1 MNDKSG
7 ISPEGWADR
16 PKLGPPARRRE
27 WETAGEVP
35 EDSGTGRQL
44 DLMRRLSRAEIEP
57 ARFAKQWLDARRL
70 ALNEN
75 ERLAEHLYR
84 ALNQVFYALDEYP
97 IDPAFREDGDT
108 TDAELLDIVNQTLER
123 IGGTG

>member
-1 MNDKSG
+1 
-7 ISPEGWADR
+7 
-16 PKLGPPARRRE
+16 
-27 WETAGEVP
+27 
-35 EDSGTGRQL
+35 
-44 DLMRRLSRAEIEP
+44 MRRLSRAEIEP

-108 TDAELLDIVNQTLER
+108 TDAELLDIANRTLER
-123 IGGTG
+123 IGGTGD

>member
-1 MNDKSG
+1 
-7 ISPEGWADR
+7 
-16 PKLGPPARRRE
+16 
-27 WETAGEVP
+27 
-35 EDSGTGRQL
+35 
-44 DLMRRLSRAEIEP
+44 MRRLSRAEIEP

-97 IDPAFREDGDT
+97 IDPALREHGDT
-108 TDAELLDIVNQTLER
+108 TDAELLGIVDRTPEWIDGAGDRRRPPPPPLF
-123 IGGTG
+123 GSAPLHTAAPPP